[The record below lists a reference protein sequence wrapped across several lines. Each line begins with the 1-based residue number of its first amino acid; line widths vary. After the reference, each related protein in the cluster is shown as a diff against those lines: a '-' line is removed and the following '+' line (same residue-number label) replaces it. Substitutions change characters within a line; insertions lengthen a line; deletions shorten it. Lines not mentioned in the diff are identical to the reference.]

1 MNASLDFH
9 LQDDNNERVIF
20 TNLLAKTKRDKEK
33 KHRILARDLTSSKF
47 LNGKKKK
54 TENARLF
61 KRWKE
66 WLFFIFM

>member
-1 MNASLDFH
+1 MNASLGFH

-47 LNGKKKK
+47 LNEKKK

>member
-1 MNASLDFH
+1 MNASLGFH

-47 LNGKKKK
+47 LNEKKKK
-54 TENARLF
+54 D
-61 KRWKE
+61 
-66 WLFFIFM
+66 